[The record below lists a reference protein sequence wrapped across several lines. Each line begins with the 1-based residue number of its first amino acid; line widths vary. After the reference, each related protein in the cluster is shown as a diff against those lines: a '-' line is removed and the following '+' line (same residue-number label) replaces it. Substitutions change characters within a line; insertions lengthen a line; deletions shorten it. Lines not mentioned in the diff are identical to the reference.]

1 MKKLLVLAIGLLLLL
16 TCLSPFI
23 GCGEETMSPEE
34 VVNRFL
40 VCLDKGNF
48 ETAQE
53 FYSGKGEI
61 DFDAFESAGFMDGA
75 YAIPDSVEYK
85 PDGNA
90 SVDIQG
96 MVYDEALDLWR
107 GGKVY
112 SAYLIK
118 TEPYIVQSEDCT
130 WKIMQITDK

>member
-1 MKKLLVLAIGLLLLL
+1 MKKLFVLAIGLLLLVA
-16 TCLSPFI
+16 SPSSFI

-40 VCLDKGNF
+40 VCLDKGDF

-61 DFDAFESAGFMDGA
+61 DFDTLEGAGFMDGA

-85 PDGNA
+85 PDGDAN
-90 SVDIQG
+90 VDIQG

-118 TEPYIVQSEDCT
+118 TDTYTVQTEDCT
-130 WKIMQITDK
+130 WKIMH